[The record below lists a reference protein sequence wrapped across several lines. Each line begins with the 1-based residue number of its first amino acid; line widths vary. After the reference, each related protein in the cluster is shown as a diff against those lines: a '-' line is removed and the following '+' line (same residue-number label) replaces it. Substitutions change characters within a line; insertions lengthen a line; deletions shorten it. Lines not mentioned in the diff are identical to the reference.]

1 MAPRRGRSGAVGPG
15 RQVRAL
21 LGRQL
26 VDLYAHRRELEAGD
40 LAVDLAWHAVHL
52 LCQAPTVFDHVLGG
66 QGLVRE
72 AHVHDGR
79 GMPLGGGQVDEAAL
93 AEDVE
98 PPSITASS
106 ARRGSTSVTIT
117 WAPMPLARAATP
129 RPHIP

>member
-52 LCQAPTVFDHVLGG
+52 LCQAPTVFDHVLDG
-66 QGLVRE
+66 QGVVRE

-79 GMPLGGGQVDEAAL
+79 GMPVGGGQVDEASL
-93 AEDVE
+93 AEAVE
-98 PPSITASS
+98 PPSASNRELLDEGRQGAAVGGEAGEGTA
-106 ARRGSTSVTIT
+106 T
-117 WAPMPLARAATP
+117 AA
-129 RPHIP
+129 